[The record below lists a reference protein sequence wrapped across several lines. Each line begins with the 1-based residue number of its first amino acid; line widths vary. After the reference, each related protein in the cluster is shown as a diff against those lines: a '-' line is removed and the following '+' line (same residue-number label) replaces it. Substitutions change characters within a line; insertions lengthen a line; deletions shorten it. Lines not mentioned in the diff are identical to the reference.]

1 MKKIILIGNVACGK
15 TTICQ
20 YLNHMEIKY
29 KKTQALEVYNTT
41 IDTPG
46 EYLENRG
53 YLRSLMVTATET
65 DQVVFVQDASRD
77 QFFFSPGQSSAFTLP
92 VAGVVTKID
101 IATPKQIADAVEL
114 LQLAGAD
121 PIFKVSPMTGEAYGR
136 TGGFSGGERGCS
148 ESMIKRKSCIK
159 WKIM

>member
-92 VAGVVTKID
+92 VAGVVTKITSVGWCGPD
-101 IATPKQIADAVEL
+101 FQSQPD
-114 LQLAGAD
+114 D
-121 PIFKVSPMTGEAYGR
+121 RRRHGR

-148 ESMIKRKSCIK
+148 GSMIKK
-159 WKIM
+159 KIMQ

>member
-20 YLNHMEIKY
+20 YLNHMALSY

-53 YLRSLMVTATET
+53 YLKSLMVTSMDV
-65 DQVVFVQDASRD
+65 DQVIFVQDASRD
-77 QFFFSPGQSSAFTLP
+77 QFYFSPGQSCAFSVP

-101 IATPKQIADAVEL
+101 ISTPKQVQDAKEL
-114 LQLAGAD
+114 LELAGAD
-121 PIFKVSPMTGEAYGR
+121 PIFYVSPFTGEGMEELAAFLEG
-136 TGGFSGGERGCS
+136 
-148 ESMIKRKSCIK
+148 
-159 WKIM
+159 

>member
-46 EYLENRG
+46 EYAETKTLGGALAVYSYEADVVGLLLSAIEPYSLYPPNVTTLCNREVIG
-53 YLRSLMVTATET
+53 I
-65 DQVVFVQDASRD
+65 
-77 QFFFSPGQSSAFTLP
+77 
-92 VAGVVTKID
+92 VTKID
-101 IATPKQIADAVEL
+101 HPQANVRQAEEWLRLAGCEKIFRISSYTGEGVPEL
-114 LQLAGAD
+114 LEFLKEDGD
-121 PIFKVSPMTGEAYGR
+121 VLPWEEAKKQEDQY
-136 TGGFSGGERGCS
+136 
-148 ESMIKRKSCIK
+148 I
-159 WKIM
+159 

>member
-20 YLNHMEIKY
+20 YLNHMELKY

-53 YLRSLMVTATET
+53 YLRSLMVTSTEVE
-65 DQVVFVQDASRD
+65 QVIFVQDASRD
-77 QFFFSPGQSSAFTLP
+77 QYYFSPGQSSAFSMP
-92 VAGVVTKID
+92 VAGVVSKID
-101 IATPKQIADAVEL
+101 IATPQQIKDATEL
-114 LQLAGAD
+114 LELAGAS
-121 PIFKVSPMTGEAYGR
+121 PIFHVSPVTGEGMDALAAFLEADKENR
-136 TGGFSGGERGCS
+136 
-148 ESMIKRKSCIK
+148 
-159 WKIM
+159 

>member
-53 YLRSLMVTATET
+53 YLRSLMVAATET

-101 IATPKQIADAVEL
+101 IATPKQITDAVEL

-121 PIFKVSPMTGEAYGR
+121 PIFKVSPMTGEGMEELVA
-136 TGGFSGGERGCS
+136 FLE
-148 ESMIKRKSCIK
+148 EKEAAAEA
-159 WKIM
+159 

>member
-20 YLNHMEIKY
+20 YLNHMELKY

-53 YLRSLMVTATET
+53 YLRSLMVTSTEVE
-65 DQVVFVQDASRD
+65 QVIFVQDASRE
-77 QFFFSPGQSSAFTLP
+77 QYFFSPGQSSAFSMP
-92 VAGVVTKID
+92 VAGVVSKID
-101 IATPKQIADAVEL
+101 IATPQQIKDATEL
-114 LQLAGAD
+114 LELAGAS
-121 PIFKVSPMTGEAYGR
+121 PIFHVSPMTGEGMDALAA
-136 TGGFSGGERGCS
+136 FLEAD
-148 ESMIKRKSCIK
+148 EAAEEE
-159 WKIM
+159 

>member
-53 YLRSLMVTATET
+53 YLRSLTPN
-65 DQVVFVQDASRD
+65 RD
-77 QFFFSPGQSSAFTLP
+77 QGIRP
-92 VAGVVTKID
+92 
-101 IATPKQIADAVEL
+101 
-114 LQLAGAD
+114 D
-121 PIFKVSPMTGEAYGR
+121 PPT
-136 TGGFSGGERGCS
+136 
-148 ESMIKRKSCIK
+148 
-159 WKIM
+159 

>member
-53 YLRSLMVTATET
+53 YLRSLMVT

-77 QFFFSPGQSSAFTLP
+77 QFFFSPGQSSAFSMP
-92 VAGVVTKID
+92 VAGVVTKVD

-121 PIFKVSPMTGEAYGR
+121 PIFKVSPMTGEGMEELVA
-136 TGGFSGGERGCS
+136 FLE
-148 ESMIKRKSCIK
+148 EKEAVAEA
-159 WKIM
+159 

>member
-53 YLRSLMVTATET
+53 YLRSLMVTA
-65 DQVVFVQDASRD
+65 QVVFVQDASRD

-101 IATPKQIADAVEL
+101 IATPTQIADAVEL

-121 PIFKVSPMTGEAYGR
+121 PIFKVSPMTGEGMEELVA
-136 TGGFSGGERGCS
+136 FLE
-148 ESMIKRKSCIK
+148 EKEAVAEA
-159 WKIM
+159 

>member
-20 YLNHMEIKY
+20 YLNDMELSY

-53 YLRSLMVTATET
+53 YLRSLMVTSMDV
-65 DQVVFVQDASRD
+65 DQVIFVQDASRD
-77 QFFFSPGQSSAFTLP
+77 QFYFSPGQTSAFSVP

-101 IATPKQIADAVEL
+101 IATPQQVKDASEL
-114 LQLAGAD
+114 LELAGAD
-121 PIFKVSPMTGEAYGR
+121 PIFHVSPFTGEGMEELAE
-136 TGGFSGGERGCS
+136 FL
-148 ESMIKRKSCIK
+148 K
-159 WKIM
+159 

>member
-41 IDTPG
+41 IDTP
-46 EYLENRG
+46 
-53 YLRSLMVTATET
+53 LMVTATET

-121 PIFKVSPMTGEAYGR
+121 PIFKVSPMTGEGMEELAA
-136 TGGFSGGERGCS
+136 FLE
-148 ESMIKRKSCIK
+148 EKEAAAED
-159 WKIM
+159 

>member
-65 DQVVFVQDASRD
+65 DQVVFVQDAS
-77 QFFFSPGQSSAFTLP
+77 AFTLP

-121 PIFKVSPMTGEAYGR
+121 PIFKVSPMTGEGMEELVA
-136 TGGFSGGERGCS
+136 FLE
-148 ESMIKRKSCIK
+148 EKEALAEA
-159 WKIM
+159 

>member
-20 YLNHMEIKY
+20 YLNHMELSY

-53 YLRSLMVTATET
+53 YLKSLMVTSMDV
-65 DQVVFVQDASRD
+65 DQVIFVQDASRD
-77 QFFFSPGQSSAFTLP
+77 QFYFSPGQSSAFSVP

-101 IATPKQIADAVEL
+101 ISTPKQVQDAKEL
-114 LQLAGAD
+114 LELAGAD
-121 PIFKVSPMTGEAYGR
+121 PIFYVSPFTGAGMEELAA
-136 TGGFSGGERGCS
+136 FLE
-148 ESMIKRKSCIK
+148 EK
-159 WKIM
+159 

>member
-65 DQVVFVQDASRD
+65 DQVVLCRTPAEI
-77 QFFFSPGQSSAFTLP
+77 SSFLT
-92 VAGVVTKID
+92 GTIQRFY
-101 IATPKQIADAVEL
+101 IAC
-114 LQLAGAD
+114 
-121 PIFKVSPMTGEAYGR
+121 S
-136 TGGFSGGERGCS
+136 RGCDKNRHRDTKANCGCS
-148 ESMIKRKSCIK
+148 
-159 WKIM
+159 

>member
-101 IATPKQIADAVEL
+101 IATPKQIADLSARFSTTFFPER
-114 LQLAGAD
+114 
-121 PIFKVSPMTGEAYGR
+121 FSMEAAR
-136 TGGFSGGERGCS
+136 VMMFFFSK
-148 ESMIKRKSCIK
+148 MP
-159 WKIM
+159 

>member
-77 QFFFSPGQSSAFTLP
+77 QFFFSPGQSSAF
-92 VAGVVTKID
+92 
-101 IATPKQIADAVEL
+101 IADAVEL

-121 PIFKVSPMTGEAYGR
+121 PIFKVSPMTGEGMEELAA
-136 TGGFSGGERGCS
+136 FLE
-148 ESMIKRKSCIK
+148 EKEAAAED
-159 WKIM
+159 

>member
-101 IATPKQIADAVEL
+101 IAT

-121 PIFKVSPMTGEAYGR
+121 PIFKVSPMTGEGMEELVA
-136 TGGFSGGERGCS
+136 FLE
-148 ESMIKRKSCIK
+148 EKEAVAEA
-159 WKIM
+159 

>member
-46 EYLENRG
+46 EYLGESR
-53 YLRSLMVTATET
+53 LSAVADQMFSET
-65 DQVVFVQDASRD
+65 DQVVFVQTPQSRL
-77 QFFFSPGQSSAFTLP
+77 FSSGQSSAFYI
-92 VAGVVTKID
+92 ACSRGCGQID
-101 IATPKQIADAVEL
+101 ISDTETT
-114 LQLAGAD
+114 
-121 PIFKVSPMTGEAYGR
+121 TG
-136 TGGFSGGERGCS
+136 C
-148 ESMIKRKSCIK
+148 
-159 WKIM
+159 

>member
-77 QFFFSPGQSSAFTLP
+77 QFFHSFSGHWT
-92 VAGVVTKID
+92 D
-101 IATPKQIADAVEL
+101 
-114 LQLAGAD
+114 
-121 PIFKVSPMTGEAYGR
+121 FKNRVR
-136 TGGFSGGERGCS
+136 TGTIQRFYIACSRGCDKNRHRDTKANCGCS
-148 ESMIKRKSCIK
+148 
-159 WKIM
+159 

>member
-20 YLNHMEIKY
+20 YLNHMELKY

-53 YLRSLMVTATET
+53 YLRSLMVTSTEVE
-65 DQVVFVQDASRD
+65 QVIFVQDASRE
-77 QFFFSPGQSSAFTLP
+77 QYYFSPGQSSAFSMP
-92 VAGVVTKID
+92 VAGVVSKID
-101 IATPKQIADAVEL
+101 IATPQQIKDATEL
-114 LQLAGAD
+114 LELVGAS
-121 PIFKVSPMTGEAYGR
+121 PIFHVSPVTGEGMDALAA
-136 TGGFSGGERGCS
+136 FLEAD
-148 ESMIKRKSCIK
+148 ED
-159 WKIM
+159 

>member
-77 QFFFSPGQSSAFTLP
+77 QFFFSPGQRFYIACSW
-92 VAGVVTKID
+92 GCDKNRHRDTK
-101 IATPKQIADAVEL
+101 ANC
-114 LQLAGAD
+114 
-121 PIFKVSPMTGEAYGR
+121 
-136 TGGFSGGERGCS
+136 GCS
-148 ESMIKRKSCIK
+148 
-159 WKIM
+159 